1 MSSLVYN
8 PARKTTHVCPYSR
21 QSTSYQLLTF
31 TPTMVFD
38 PTVYENTSIT
48 PVPFDE
54 IFSDDEWDSVDD
66 EIAAEM
72 NEFDDDYGLD
82 ALSAL
87 IISYEIPFYGPV
99 LNLPQNE
106 FLNRMEL
113 IDELDIAL
121 TNRQCGV
128 PILREPIRG

>member
-1 MSSLVYN
+1 
-8 PARKTTHVCPYSR
+8 
-21 QSTSYQLLTF
+21 
-31 TPTMVFD
+31 MVFD

-113 IDELDIAL
+113 IDESDIAL